1 MIRHDHVVS
10 DMANE
15 KLRRQILYETAR
27 LLLTQQ
33 ESRIGRARIQAAR
46 KLYKGW
52 VKPDDLPSEQEIRLE
67 VNRMEHFHQPLS
79 EDRFELFFQLL
90 KPLEKVNQP
99 RKQHPEG
106 DVLYHSLQVYE
117 LVRESVPY
125 DEELLLAALLHDV
138 GKGID
143 PLNHVAAGLAALGDS
158 ITERTVWLISNCSD
172 ARKLHDG
179 SIGNRAH
186 RRLRESEDYDDLRF
200 LARCD
205 LRGREPGVEV
215 SELEEALDH
224 IRSLEAEF
232 G

>member
-1 MIRHDHVVS
+1 
-10 DMANE
+10 MANE
-15 KLRRQILYETAR
+15 KLRRQILYESAR

-33 ESRIGRARIQAAR
+33 ERQIGRARIQAAR
-46 KLYKGW
+46 KLSKCW

-67 VNRMEHFHQPLS
+67 VSRMETFHQPLP

-90 KPLEKVNQP
+90 KPLEKISQP

-117 LVRESVPY
+117 LVREKVSY

-143 PLNHVAAGLAALGDS
+143 PLNHVEAGLAALGDS
-158 ITERTVWLISNCSD
+158 VTARTAWLISNCQD
-172 ARKLHDG
+172 AQKLHDG
-179 SIGNRAH
+179 TIGSRAH
-186 RRLRESEDYDDLRF
+186 RRLRGSEDYDDLRF
-200 LARCD
+200 LAQCD
-205 LRGREPGVEV
+205 LRGRQAGVEV
-215 SELEEALDH
+215 SELEEALDQ